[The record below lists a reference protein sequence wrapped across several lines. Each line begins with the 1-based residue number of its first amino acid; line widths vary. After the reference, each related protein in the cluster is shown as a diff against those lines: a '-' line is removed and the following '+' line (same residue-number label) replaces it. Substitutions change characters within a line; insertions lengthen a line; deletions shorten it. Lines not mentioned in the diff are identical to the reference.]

1 MNHTTTAQP
10 ITAADE
16 EITST
21 IEEWEQRTSR
31 SDERDERP
39 TSAGLNSASLIDMFG
54 SVA

>member
-1 MNHTTTAQP
+1 MSHTTTQP
-10 ITAADE
+10 TTDD

-31 SDERDERP
+31 SDERDEC
-39 TSAGLNSASLIDMFG
+39 TAGAGLNSASLVDMFG